1 MDVWVAVVIIAIAV
15 STAYS
20 AWKQTSFSIIVSAT
34 CIFAFMIELI
44 ADQSTTSGILSELGF
59 RPTDITHPAR
69 LYTVLTSMYTHAG
82 FTHLFWNLLGLIFI
96 GMMFEQRIGARPFIL
111 LYFLSGLVGTLVF
124 AALHWNS
131 AALVVGASGAISGV
145 LGGFARLFPN
155 ERLTMIIMVFPLP
168 PMPIW
173 IIVGIFVFIQLLLIP
188 ISSNI
193 AFEAHLGGLAA
204 GILLAPLVVK
214 MPLHKRMKRMIS
226 LSSVRKLATTPELK
240 SILRRIE
247 EEELPDVKSA
257 WIEHFLSKARCP
269 HCGSPLRAT
278 KEAVVCEKGH
288 LI

>member
-1 MDVWVAVVIIAIAV
+1 MDVWLAIILIAIAV
-15 STAYS
+15 STVYS

-44 ADQSTTSGILSELGF
+44 ADQSTTGGILSELGF
-59 RPTDITHPAR
+59 RPEDITHPAR
-69 LYTVLTSMYTHAG
+69 FYTLLTSMYAHAG

-96 GMMFEQRIGARPFIL
+96 GMMFEQRIGSRPFIL

-155 ERLTMIIMVFPLP
+155 ERLSMIILVFPLP

-173 IIVGIFVFIQLLLIP
+173 IIVGIFVLIQILLSGT
-188 ISSNI
+188 SSNI
-193 AFEAHLGGLAA
+193 AYEAHLGGLAA
-204 GILLAPLVVK
+204 GILLAPLAVK
-214 MPLHKRMKRMIS
+214 MPLNKRVKKMPS
-226 LSSVRKLATTPELK
+226 LSSIRRLATTPELK
-240 SILRRIE
+240 SILQRIE
-247 EEELPDVKSA
+247 EEEMPDVKSA
-257 WIEHFLSKARCP
+257 WIEDFLSKARCP

>member
-1 MDVWVAVVIIAIAV
+1 MDIWVALILAAIAI

-34 CIFAFMIELI
+34 CIFAFMVELI
-44 ADQSTTSGILSELGF
+44 ADQSTASGIMSELGF
-59 RPTDITHPAR
+59 RPTDLTHPAR
-69 LYTVLTSMYTHAG
+69 FYTLLTSMYTHAS
-82 FTHLFWNLLGLIFI
+82 FSHIFLNLLGLIFI
-96 GMMFEQRIGARPFIL
+96 GMMFEQRIGTRPFIL

-155 ERLTMIIMVFPLP
+155 ERLSMIIMVFPLP

-173 IIVGIFVFIQLLLIP
+173 TIVGIFVLIQMLLSGV
-188 ISSNI
+188 SSGI

-204 GILLAPLVVK
+204 GILLAPMVVK
-214 MPLHKRMKRMIS
+214 IPLNKRVKRMAS
-226 LSSVRKLATTPELK
+226 PSSIRKLATTPELQ

-269 HCGSPLRAT
+269 YCGSPLKAT
-278 KEAVVCEKGH
+278 KETIVCEKGH
-288 LI
+288 LV

>member
-1 MDVWVAVVIIAIAV
+1 MDIWVAIVLVAIAV

-20 AWKQTSFSIIVSAT
+20 VWKQTSFSIIVSAT
-34 CIFAFMIELI
+34 CIFVFMIELI
-44 ADQSTTSGILSELGF
+44 ADTSTTGGILSELGF
-59 RPTDITHPAR
+59 RPGDLTDPAR
-69 LYTVLTSMYTHAG
+69 SYTLLTSMYTHAG
-82 FTHLFWNLLGLIFI
+82 FSHLFWNLLGLIFI

-131 AALVVGASGAISGV
+131 LIPVVGASGAISGV
-145 LGGFARLFPN
+145 LGGFARLFPR
-155 ERLTMIIMVFPLP
+155 EKLSMIIMVIPLP

-173 IIVGIFVFIQLLLIP
+173 IIVGIFVFIQLLL
-188 ISSNI
+188 SGTSTDI

-204 GILLAPLVVK
+204 GILIAPLVVK
-214 MPLHKRMKRMIS
+214 MPLHKRVKRMIS
-226 LSSVRKLATTPELK
+226 LSSIRVLATTPELK

-247 EEELPDVKSA
+247 DEELPDIKSA
-257 WIEHFLSKARCP
+257 WIENFLSKARCP
-269 HCGSPLRAT
+269 HCGSSLRAT